1 MNSKITFI
9 GLGAIVI
16 IVLILVGQN
25 LGNSSSETQGQANIS
40 EAFQNMQK
48 NPSGL
53 QWKDV
58 VIGTGTEVTTGS
70 TVSVHYTG
78 TLTNGVKFDSSYDRG
93 APFSFTVGEGQVIPG
108 WEEGLLGMRVGGKRE
123 LVIPP
128 ELAYGSR
135 DLGVIPANS
144 TLQFV
149 VEVVDVK

>member
-1 MNSKITFI
+1 MNSKFILI
-9 GLGAIVI
+9 GLGVV
-16 IVLILVGQN
+16 VLIALVLVGRN
-25 LGNSSSETQGQANIS
+25 LENTSSVNEQASIS
-40 EAFQNMQK
+40 TVFQNMQT

-58 VIGTGTEVTTGS
+58 TIGEGSEVVTGS

-78 TLTNGVKFDSSYDRG
+78 TLTNGTKFDSSYDRG
-93 APFSFTVGEGQVIPG
+93 TPFTFTIGEGQVIAG

-128 ELAYGSR
+128 TLAYGDR
-135 DLGVIPANS
+135 DLGVIPPHS

-149 VEVVDVK
+149 VEVVGTQ